1 MNPRQGN
8 SAADHVNANG
18 RQKDTPQSLRHKT
31 CPDNLSIMRR
41 WLKSLLRARSFRHRG
56 HLGWSCV
63 FEKQTC
69 EYAQQSRNLRGR
81 VDLNMR

>member
-1 MNPRQGN
+1 MSMQT
-8 SAADHVNANG
+8 ADRRTHLKASGIRHV
-18 RQKDTPQSLRHKT
+18 RYT
-31 CPDNLSIMRR
+31 DNLSIMRR
-41 WLKSLLRARSFRHRG
+41 WLQSLLRARSFRHRG
-56 HLGWSCV
+56 HLGWSRV